1 MLKTT
6 KLSWK
11 QDSEAEKWIAR
22 AVGRVIVDNRNPFL
36 RFDTVVCLLCVSS
49 SYRRL
54 SHVTWIR
61 LTIIGDNESQV
72 QAQVQWE

>member
-22 AVGRVIVDNRNPFL
+22 AVRRVIVENRKQFL
-36 RFDTVVCLLCVSS
+36 RFSTVAVPVVCLLCVSS
-49 SYRRL
+49 AYRKL
-54 SHVTWIR
+54 SHVTWI
-61 LTIIGDNESQV
+61 
-72 QAQVQWE
+72 